1 MVLSGLAAY
10 WFLAMDGVSECVK
23 SRAWEWRTCV
33 SDKSLLV
40 VPGDVRGSDTV
51 TLVVDENLDLSALHD
66 TDTRVGGSQID
77 TDDGTRDCLVAAVLC
92 AGIGAK
98 EHHGRKKHQEEV
110 EDG

>member
-1 MVLSGLAAY
+1 ML
-10 WFLAMDGVSECVK
+10 
-23 SRAWEWRTCV
+23 TCV

-51 TLVVDENLDLSALHD
+51 TLVVDKNLDLSALHD

-77 TDDGTRDCLVAAVLC
+77 TDDRARDGFFAALLC
-92 AGIGAK
+92 SGIGAK
-98 EHHGRKKHQEEV
+98 EHHGRNEHQEEV